1 MLRLSTKAR
10 YALRAMIELALR
22 EGEGSV
28 QLREIADAQ
37 RLSPKYLEQLVIPL
51 RHAGL
56 VHTERGPSGGYSLA
70 LPADEITALDVVR
83 AVEGPLDLL
92 DCVGR
97 ATICER
103 SSSCAARELWR
114 DLSAA
119 VGEVLGKRSL
129 ADLASCQR
137 TLNAAGGRRR
147 ARAV

>member
-22 EGEGSV
+22 EGEGAV

-37 RLSPKYLEQLVIPL
+37 RLSPKYLEQLAIPL

-56 VHTERGPSGGYSLA
+56 VHSERGPSGGYSLA
-70 LPADEITALDVVR
+70 RPAGEITALEIVR

-97 ATICER
+97 AAICER
-103 SSSCAARELWR
+103 SSSCAARELWQE
-114 DLSAA
+114 LSVA
-119 VGEVLGKRSL
+119 VGDVLGKRTL
-129 ADLASCQR
+129 ADLAECQR
-137 TLNAAGGRRR
+137 TLNSSAGRRR
-147 ARAV
+147 MRAV